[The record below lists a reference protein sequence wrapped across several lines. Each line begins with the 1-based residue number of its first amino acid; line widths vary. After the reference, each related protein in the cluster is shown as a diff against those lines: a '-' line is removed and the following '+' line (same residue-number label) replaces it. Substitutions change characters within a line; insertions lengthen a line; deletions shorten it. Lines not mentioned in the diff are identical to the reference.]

1 MISFDMGLDELFDDT
16 DEIDKII
23 SQVDIDH
30 ITEREQSLS
39 KRKMSVSEVPVPPKL
54 PKQEKQE
61 LLQFVRDNRNIN
73 TTKKTNR
80 EVTKFINY
88 LAENGEMRELTAIPP
103 SDMDVHVGKYIMVLK
118 KDNGSAYEPD
128 TISSYIRYNINIFSD
143 TLIAFQ
149 FLLISLESN

>member
-128 TISSYIRYNINIFSD
+128 TISSYIRYNINIFFRHVD
-143 TLIAFQ
+143 C
-149 FLLISLESN
+149 ISVFANFIGK